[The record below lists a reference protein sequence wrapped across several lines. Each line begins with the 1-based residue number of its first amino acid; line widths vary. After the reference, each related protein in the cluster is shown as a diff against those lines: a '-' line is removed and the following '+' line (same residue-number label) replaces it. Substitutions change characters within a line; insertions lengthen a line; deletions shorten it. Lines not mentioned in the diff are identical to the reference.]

1 MLCHGEGLLSP
12 LTALL
17 VLALALSRSPALAC
31 LLPAGLYLAL
41 QLLALEPAAPQS
53 AQRVLRPRGAA
64 ARIAH
69 RGGAHDAPENT
80 LAAIRQV
87 STGPGALPA
96 DPPLQ
101 QRAALAGITRAVLPE
116 LLGAGWAVGPSSQ
129 RELQIRL
136 LWELL

>member
-1 MLCHGEGLLSP
+1 MLCHGESLLSS
-12 LTALL
+12 LTALMA
-17 VLALALSRSPALAC
+17 LALALSRSPALAC

-41 QLLALEPAAPQS
+41 HLLTLEPAAPQS

-87 STGPGALPA
+87 STAPGLPA
-96 DPPLQ
+96 HPRPGGFCLII
-101 QRAALAGITRAVLPE
+101 L
-116 LLGAGWAVGPSSQ
+116 PSSSEPSY
-129 RELQIRL
+129 RE
-136 LWELL
+136 

>member
-1 MLCHGEGLLSP
+1 MLCHGEGLLTS

-17 VLALALSRSPALAC
+17 GVVLALSRSPALAC
-31 LLPAGLYLAL
+31 LLTAGLYLVL
-41 QLLALEPAAPQS
+41 HLFSLEPAAPQS

-87 STGPGALPA
+87 STAGPHGGRARRPSPSPSGPGPA
-96 DPPLQ
+96 SRP
-101 QRAALAGITRAVLPE
+101 RRGGR
-116 LLGAGWAVGPSSQ
+116 
-129 RELQIRL
+129 
-136 LWELL
+136 WERV